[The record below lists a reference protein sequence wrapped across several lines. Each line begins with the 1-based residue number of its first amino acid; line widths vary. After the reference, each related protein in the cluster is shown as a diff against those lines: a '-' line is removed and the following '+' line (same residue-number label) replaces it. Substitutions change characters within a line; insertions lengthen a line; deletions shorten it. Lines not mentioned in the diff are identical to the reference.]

1 MVNHKTFEYSFFKW
15 NIIVTQESDKNGLC
29 TVNVDVIGPLFLEGD
44 QPGIMFEREYIF
56 SLTLSSLGNYPAEV
70 ILHWSKVVTELVLK

>member
-1 MVNHKTFEYSFFKW
+1 M
-15 NIIVTQESDKNGLC
+15 TQESDKNSLC

-56 SLTLSSLGNYPAEV
+56 SMTLSSLGNYPAEV
-70 ILHWSKVVTELVLK
+70 ILH